1 MPTLPAFGAV
11 TIALET
17 IVVSLLA
24 SFVLALAIALV
35 YKSTHRGLS
44 YSQSFVFTLIISSM
58 ITTMVMMVIGN
69 NLALAFG
76 LLGVFSI
83 IRFRTAI
90 KDSKDTGYIFFAMST
105 GMAVGTGNYTVAV
118 TGTALI
124 LIIIIILTRLN
135 FGSMRKHDYLL
146 SFVVTNGAGSNAF
159 ESIFRKYLKQSLL
172 LNLNS
177 KQDGRATE
185 MTYQVSL
192 ADEGRGNE
200 LVTELSRLTG
210 VERVHLITLKEDVEY

>member
-1 MPTLPAFGAV
+1 MPAISAFGS
-11 TIALET
+11 TPIALET
-17 IVVSLLA
+17 IVINLLLT
-24 SFVLALAIALV
+24 LALSLAIALV

-44 YSQSFVFTLIISSM
+44 YSQSFVFTLIIASM
-58 ITTMVMMVIGN
+58 ITAMVMMVIGN

-90 KDSKDTGYIFFAMST
+90 KDSKDTGYIFFAMSS
-105 GMAVGTGNYTVAV
+105 GMAVGTSSYTVAI
-118 TGTALI
+118 TGTVLI
-124 LIIIIILTRLN
+124 LLVIIVLTRLN
-135 FGSMRKHDYLL
+135 FGSMRKHGYLL
-146 SFVVTNGAGSNAF
+146 SFVVTNGAGGNTF
-159 ESIFRKYLKQSLL
+159 ESVFRKYLKQSLL
-172 LNLNS
+172 LNMNS

-192 ADEGRGNE
+192 VDEHKGNE
-200 LVTELSRLTG
+200 LVTELSLMTG